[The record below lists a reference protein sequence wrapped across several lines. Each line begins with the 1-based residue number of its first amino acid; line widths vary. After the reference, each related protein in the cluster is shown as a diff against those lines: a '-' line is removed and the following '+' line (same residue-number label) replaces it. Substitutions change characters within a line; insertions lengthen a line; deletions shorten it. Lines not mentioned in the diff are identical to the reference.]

1 MSDTLVAIIIWTVIF
16 AVILTGIFI
25 YAYTKVYNNL
35 RDYKNKDC
43 NKGLTDEAIIKKE
56 TFNEAKYAI
65 LFLGIAFFF
74 FFGIATCTD
83 SCFEKRPQPKIDN
96 PYEGSKEQQ
105 EDIDFANELIKEDMN
120 KNK

>member
-1 MSDTLVAIIIWTVIF
+1 MSDTLEAIIAWAVII
-16 AVILTGIFI
+16 AVILVGIYI
-25 YAYTKVYNNL
+25 YTYNKVRSKLKY
-35 RDYKNKDC
+35 YKQMDC
-43 NKGLTDEAIIKKE
+43 NKGRTDEEIIKKE
-56 TFNEAKYAI
+56 ILSESKYAI
-65 LFLGIAFFF
+65 TFLGIAFIFF
-74 FFGIATCTD
+74 FSIATCTD

>member
-1 MSDTLVAIIIWTVIF
+1 MSDTLEAIIAWTVIF
-16 AVILTGIFI
+16 AVILGCIFI
-25 YAYTKVYNNL
+25 YTYNKVNSNL
-35 RDYKNKDC
+35 RKYKRKDC
-43 NKGLTDEAIIKKE
+43 NKGLTDEEIIKKE
-56 TFNEAKYAI
+56 TLNEAKYAI
-65 LFLGIAFFF
+65 IFLGVAFFF
-74 FFGIATCTD
+74 SFSIATCTD